1 MRRPPLVAST
11 DVGDGDSTELTVVE
25 NSDRARP
32 IRERMREVW
41 NYRELLSQLV
51 RRELKVKYKNSA
63 LGFVWTLFNPL
74 MYLAIFSVVFG
85 LFLRS
90 AVPLY
95 GIFMLSGLLAW
106 NVFSMGTTTATASIV
121 SNGSL
126 IKKVWFPREI
136 LPFSSIGAVLVNFA
150 FQLIVLAVGMIAFRH
165 PPDWAMLPL
174 LVPALVVATLLALA
188 LGLLLS
194 ALNVYLRDVQHLVE
208 LLMLAMF
215 WLTPVVY
222 QYDFVADQIRARFGA
237 GAERL
242 VLLNPMIAVTTT
254 FQRVLYNPTPT
265 ADPATDPF
273 GLLFRPASWYL
284 VNLAIAGAVAV
295 VACWFALWVF
305 GRLEANFG
313 EEL

>member
-1 MRRPPLVAST
+1 MPGRPLVAST
-11 DVGDGDSTELTVVE
+11 SVGDGETTELTVVE

-74 MYLAIFSVVFG
+74 MYLAIFSLVFG

-106 NVFSMGTTTATASIV
+106 NVFAMGTTAATSSIV

-136 LPFSSIGAVLVNFA
+136 LPFSSIGAVLVNFG
-150 FQLIVLAVGMIAFRH
+150 FQLIVLAVGMVVFRH
-165 PPDWAMLPL
+165 PPDWTMLPL
-174 LVPALVVATLLALA
+174 LVPALAVATLLALA

-208 LLMLAMF
+208 LLILAMF

-222 QYDFVADQIRARFGA
+222 QYDFVADQVRSRFGA

-265 ADPATDPF
+265 TDPVTDPF

-284 VNLAIAGAVAV
+284 GNLAIAGAVAV
-295 VACWFALWVF
+295 AALWFALWVF

>member
-1 MRRPPLVAST
+1 MRRRPLVAST
-11 DVGDGDSTELTVVE
+11 GVRDGETTELTVVE

-74 MYLAIFSVVFG
+74 MYLAIFSIVFG

-95 GIFMLSGLLAW
+95 GIFLLSGLLMW
-106 NVFSMGTTTATASIV
+106 NVFSMGTMTATASIV

-136 LPFSSIGAVLVNFA
+136 LPLSSIGAVLVNFC
-150 FQLIVLAVGMIAFRH
+150 FQFLVLAVGMAVFRH

-174 LVPALVVATLLALA
+174 LVPALVVGTLLALS

-222 QYDFVADQIRARFGA
+222 QYDFVADQVRERFGN

-242 VLLNPMIAVTTT
+242 VLLNPMIAVTTA

-265 ADPATDPF
+265 GDPATDPF

-284 VNLAIAGAVAV
+284 VNLAIAGVIAIA
-295 VACWFALWVF
+295 ACWFALWLF